1 MLDDLFDPEAA
12 GGIALQMQDRER
24 YFEGQLA
31 RTASEQAE
39 REVRLTHPLRSSSL
53 RTKNW
58 VLMHCWTRSL
68 TCVQLLQN

>member
-39 REVRLTHPLRSSSL
+39 REVRLTHPLCFSSL
-53 RTKNW
+53 RIKNW
-58 VLMHCWTRSL
+58 VLMHRWTRSL